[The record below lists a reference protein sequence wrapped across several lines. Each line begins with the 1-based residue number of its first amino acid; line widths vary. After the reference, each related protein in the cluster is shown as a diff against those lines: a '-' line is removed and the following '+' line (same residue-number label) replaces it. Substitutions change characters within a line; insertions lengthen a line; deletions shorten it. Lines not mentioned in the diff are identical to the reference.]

1 MTTLDDEARIYFQ
14 ELFKTRTPLRYR
26 ARPSAVE
33 IIESSGRTQT
43 TESQYRPYPN
53 THIAGNSRMTGKVGH
68 PSPKTRHPL
77 NVGSLPAFT
86 RTPKATERMWDEENE
101 REKKAHESK
110 GAEPPRGSGGAIKRV
125 TRQDSGWRQAT
136 GKYYEAL
143 SNSHA
148 DEWKKHGMDMRRATL
163 NSPSG
168 LRQLNQSVTLLF
180 NRRLRIAGHVLQY
193 AAVDIYHSPA
203 PALLKLGG
211 LKVIQ
216 RQRRRISETNTTCK
230 IRNRTS
236 GEIVVDVV
244 SGWALFESVV
254 PELSLR
260 GPQGILEGI
269 VSLQLEFPAD
279 YTHLLVKYT
288 NGDTLK
294 KILF

>member
-14 ELFKTRTPLRYR
+14 ELFN
-26 ARPSAVE
+26 AVE

-101 REKKAHESK
+101 REKKRTNR
-110 GAEPPRGSGGAIKRV
+110 RGRNLRAVAKKSNE
-125 TRQDSGWRQAT
+125 T
-136 GKYYEAL
+136 GFGLA
-143 SNSHA
+143 SSHA